1 MRNARLPLSEELH
14 DLVRDAIED
23 LGSAAGAGDPGI
35 VAPILTPPTG
45 AERRR
50 ARQARILRLRLAA
63 EGPTAP
69 PVGAS
74 PPPSAAVA
82 DPPPPP
88 PPAQPHRQRAFLAH
102 LDVASTVFSPRIPVR
117 TRRLAVACRRASPL
131 DAARVSRM
139 LRIAVPAVA
148 IDPRSVDPPRPV
160 RSTAVLPAAPA
171 APAAPPSRPPQPLET
186 SPPAAPKDVPAE
198 RDLPQVLAADLPDA
212 RLTRPPEVVE
222 AALPAIL
229 AASTLARARV
239 ETVDGTSRWRGR
251 LGHAANLI
259 IAIAL
264 EIVVMVCVTMVGLIV
279 TGHHLEEVVTGS
291 MQPTIPIGALVLTE
305 RIPADQLAVGDV
317 LVFPNP
323 NNTTL
328 TIVHRIVWLSHD
340 QQGDV
345 LIKTKGDYNAV
356 DDNWTIKRPGTAYAD
371 RAIWVIPG
379 GGIVATWLRAIGFF
393 GLLSLIIGFIGYQ
406 GWRQVRKVMVAD
418 HADGVPAPAVDVAS

>member
-1 MRNARLPLSEELH
+1 
-14 DLVRDAIED
+14 
-23 LGSAAGAGDPGI
+23 
-35 VAPILTPPTG
+35 
-45 AERRR
+45 
-50 ARQARILRLRLAA
+50 
-63 EGPTAP
+63 
-69 PVGAS
+69 
-74 PPPSAAVA
+74 
-82 DPPPPP
+82 
-88 PPAQPHRQRAFLAH
+88 
-102 LDVASTVFSPRIPVR
+102 
-117 TRRLAVACRRASPL
+117 
-131 DAARVSRM
+131 M

-160 RSTAVLPAAPA
+160 RSTAVLPAAR
-171 APAAPPSRPPQPLET
+171 AAPPSRPPQPLET